1 MWPTLC
7 SAFSVL
13 VRVLLC
19 ACCTRLCRIVEGNPE
34 LTEEAARV
42 LAIRGTKQTSDGG
55 ERVSIC
61 TGCGMEVRTE
71 WLSEQMEVGTEW
83 AE

>member
-1 MWPTLC
+1 MWLLLF

-13 VRVLLC
+13 VSMLLR
-19 ACCTRLCRIVEGNPE
+19 ACYTHLCRIVEGNPE
-34 LTEEAARV
+34 LTKEAARV

-55 ERVSIC
+55 KRVSIC

-71 WLSEQMEVGTEW
+71 WLSEQVEVGTEW
-83 AE
+83 TE